1 MICPFPLFKKK
12 KDTTSGTATYYTQG
26 NGTIHGA
33 IGKHTQQEHYAV
45 TKPHTL
51 ALPRGALHDTSQIHD
66 APPSHIFVYL
76 FIYFLVRLAA
86 RVTIHVVKCRQ
97 VVPLPISPS
106 GKTNKQKTLPCV
118 SYLPSPH
125 TDARTHTGKKKKH
138 GAAASQVQKVIT
150 NRGVGSHIMSKWQP
164 HNPGGVQQ
172 ILHHKQNIPYE

>member
-125 TDARTHTGKKKKH
+125 TDARTHTGKKKKARCRRIP
-138 GAAASQVQKVIT
+138 GPKGNYQQRGWKSYNEQVAAAQPRRSTT
-150 NRGVGSHIMSKWQP
+150 NSTP
-164 HNPGGVQQ
+164 
-172 ILHHKQNIPYE
+172 